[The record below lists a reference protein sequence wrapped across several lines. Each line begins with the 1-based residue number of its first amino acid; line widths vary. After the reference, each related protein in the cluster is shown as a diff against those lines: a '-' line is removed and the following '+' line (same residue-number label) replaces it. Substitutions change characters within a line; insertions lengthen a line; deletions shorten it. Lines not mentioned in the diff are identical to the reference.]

1 MQKKPSST
9 KTRAN
14 TGDQANRTR
23 GKASDSARPIRSV
36 ESDAFVDR
44 LREVI
49 GDESVSSFARRCNIG
64 ESVIRGYLADGKRP
78 GVDYLIA
85 LADAGN
91 VTIEWL
97 ATGLGPRTRAELSA
111 LLDRAGAYADSF
123 GPAIDKD
130 RLLMAI
136 KMTADALT
144 VLGEPL
150 TAERQADLVMTFYQR
165 LTTQDG
171 TGSVP
176 KPVQK

>member
-1 MQKKPSST
+1 MQKKPSPS
-9 KTRAN
+9 KTRTN
-14 TGDQANRTR
+14 TGVQSDRTR
-23 GKASDSARPIRSV
+23 DKASDSARPIRSE
-36 ESDAFVDR
+36 ESDAFVGR

-78 GVDYLIA
+78 GVDYLVA
-85 LADAGN
+85 LADAGG
-91 VTIEWL
+91 VTVEWL

-123 GPAIDKD
+123 GPTIDKD

-136 KMTADALT
+136 RMTADALT
-144 VLGEPL
+144 ILGEPL

-165 LTTQDG
+165 LEG
-171 TGSVP
+171 NGSVP
-176 KPVQK
+176 KPAQK